1 MDTKI
6 LELKKQLSE
15 TSMEI
20 EREINNGKCAP
31 EIQSMVF
38 SAIKPYQHMIFLI
51 LDYLDEIQSNS

>member
-20 EREINNGKCAP
+20 EREIDNGKCAP
-31 EIQSMVF
+31 EIKSMVF

-51 LDYLDEIQSNS
+51 LD